1 MESISNQKILFAVGI
16 NHKTAPVE
24 IREKVYVHKEEIP
37 EFLAKLKETLDECMV
52 LSTCNRT
59 EIYGIHNSADIDL
72 DFYKNLLI
80 EFKNAGQ
87 NVAKEHFFSM
97 ISCAAC
103 QQLFKVSTSVDSK
116 IIGDRQILKQLRE
129 AYTLAQNNDS
139 TGKIINQL
147 TQRAFKIGKKVHTE
161 TTLYRGA
168 VSVSLAAVELAGNVF
183 GSIEDK
189 TVLVIG
195 AGETARLTLESLIK
209 KKVGKILITNRTFE
223 KADELLGN
231 LQRFDN
237 FEGESI
243 EFRNFK
249 SHLNS
254 TDIIISSTG
263 AAKYILN
270 KSDFESQ
277 TNKILLIDIAVPRD
291 INPSAAENVN
301 VILRNIDNLNQ
312 IVDENFDVRIK
323 ELPHVKKIIMQ
334 EMGDFLMWYY
344 SLPLLPEFGGIK
356 GKPSPLKIKEIK
368 NVKKFLI
375 ENVSELHKLARRSGS
390 DTQSDLKNH
399 LEFVKRLYEAKNN
412 AKTSS
417 QAGFEG

>member
-1 MESISNQKILFAVGI
+1 MESISDQKILFAVGI

-24 IREKVYVHKEEIP
+24 VREKVYIHEEEIP

-59 EIYGIHNSADIDL
+59 EIYGVHNSADIDL
-72 DFYKNLLI
+72 DFYKNLII
-80 EFKNAGQ
+80 EFKNAGE
-87 NVAKEHFFSM
+87 NVEKEHFFSM

-116 IIGDRQILKQLRE
+116 IIGDRQILKQLRD
-129 AYTLAQNNDS
+129 AYTLAQKNDS

-168 VSVSLAAVELAGNVF
+168 VSVSLAAVELANDVF

-209 KKVGKILITNRTFE
+209 KKVGKILITNRTIE
-223 KADELLGN
+223 KADELLKD
-231 LQRFDN
+231 LRRFDD
-237 FEGESI
+237 FEGEAI
-243 EFRNFK
+243 DFENFRT
-249 SHLNS
+249 HLNS

-263 AAKYILN
+263 ASEYLLN
-270 KSDFESQ
+270 ESDFEDQ
-277 TNKILLIDIAVPRD
+277 INKILLIDIAVPRD
-291 INPSAAENVN
+291 INPSVAENEN
-301 VILRNIDNLNQ
+301 VILQNIDNLKQ
-312 IVDENFDVRIK
+312 IVDKNFKVRVR
-323 ELPHVKKIIMQ
+323 ELPQVKKIIMH

-344 SLPLLPEFGGIK
+344 SLPLLPDFEGVK

-375 ENVSELHKLARRSGS
+375 ENVSELHKLARQSGGDS
-390 DTQSDLKNH
+390 QNDLKNH
-399 LEFVKRLYEAKNN
+399 LEFVRKLYEAKDAAKN
-412 AKTSS
+412 AS
-417 QAGFEG
+417 QAGFES